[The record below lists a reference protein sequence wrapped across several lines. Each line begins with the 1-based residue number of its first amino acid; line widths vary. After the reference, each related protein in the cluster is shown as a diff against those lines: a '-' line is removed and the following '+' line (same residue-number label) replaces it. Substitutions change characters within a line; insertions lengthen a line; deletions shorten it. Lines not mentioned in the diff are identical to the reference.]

1 MAEIEPGRNQ
11 LIKGRPYGFSLF
23 RHRHCFGRVVVC
35 VSSISES
42 ASRTSS
48 ALIPILRPVV
58 KIDSKS
64 EYVRPWIFTFI
75 MVAIEH
81 LPAEVV
87 CLIADICT
95 FGVRPA
101 RGQYPSS
108 YAKYHARFARTSR
121 HFYDILNPALYKRN
135 IKDDPPLDSCVL
147 WAAQQGR
154 VQTMKIAHGLGAS
167 LDINGARSAADLEG
181 SMDGV
186 PGRLRFMAT
195 PLHLAIQN
203 GHRQVFEYL
212 LERGVNLDVPS
223 RLFCAGGKAFEHSDE
238 CPLLPY
244 PLHTAL
250 IHKHDLE
257 DAAMVLIKR
266 GAYLVAE
273 GMLALP
279 IVAENGREDL
289 VELLLTL
296 NEPTTTAAALRH
308 AAKTQNLDLFQRML
322 ERPELNPAS
331 PDSLG
336 RTALHFAASEG
347 GMIFAEPL
355 LKRLETVETPDSSGI
370 TPLHHA
376 ARRSDIALV
385 ELLLQR
391 PEVNA
396 EAEDENGMTVLHH
409 AAEKASIA
417 VVQCLLRRPEVNA
430 GARNAAG
437 QTPLHLAARSG
448 VPEVVDLLLQR
459 ADVDVATRDANGYTV
474 LHYVSQ
480 ADGDTDAMISLIEKF
495 IEMGVPI
502 NEQAEDDGTAF
513 FQAVKHHNFNGA
525 LTLLAHDANP
535 LLVPSDDRFGWSIL
549 HHCLYG
555 SGPKQTELVTKLL
568 SHGVE
573 MDTATT
579 QDDHGDT
586 PYSSASCGSQLL
598 FAAVF
603 AENIECMKLLLEAGA
618 EADAAV
624 VYTGWDLVEGDL
636 ERGDEE
642 CFLSALFRHVLKTTY
657 IKDEDV
663 EKVNERLCLLLQHG
677 SRLDAYGHG
686 KSPRE
691 WGCDAA
697 INNGSFGLLKSL
709 LNNASKS
716 NISFKYLRKKIAE
729 YEEDCGEQERVKEV
743 IQLLTVFKERE
754 FAGAHSSDEESSS
767 EESDEEEDEEDE
779 EVSDGNTGSLNVNG
793 VRGRNLCQQIA

>member
-1 MAEIEPGRNQ
+1 
-11 LIKGRPYGFSLF
+11 
-23 RHRHCFGRVVVC
+23 
-35 VSSISES
+35 
-42 ASRTSS
+42 
-48 ALIPILRPVV
+48 
-58 KIDSKS
+58 
-64 EYVRPWIFTFI
+64 
-75 MVAIEH
+75 MVTIEH
-81 LPAEVV
+81 LPAEVI
-87 CLIADICT
+87 CLIADMCT
-95 FGVRPA
+95 FGVHPA
-101 RGQYPSS
+101 RGQYPTS

-121 HFYDILNPALYKRN
+121 HFYGILNPALYKRN
-135 IKDDPPLDSCVL
+135 INYDPPLDSCVL

-154 VQTMKIAHGLGAS
+154 VQTMKIAHALGAS

-181 SMDGV
+181 SMDGI

-203 GHRQVFEYL
+203 GHRQVFEDL

-223 RLFCAGGKAFEHSDE
+223 RLFCAGGKALEHSNE

-250 IHKHDLE
+250 IHTHDLE
-257 DAAMVLIKR
+257 DAAEVLIKR

-289 VELLLTL
+289 VELLLAM
-296 NEPTTTAAALRH
+296 NEPATTAAALRH

-322 ERPELNPAS
+322 ERPELNPAL

-347 GMIFAEPL
+347 GVVFAEPL
-355 LKRLETVETPDSSGI
+355 LKRLETVEVLDSSGT

-376 ARRSDIALV
+376 ARRSDAKLV

-396 EAEDENGMTVLHH
+396 EAEDDNGMTALRY
-409 AAEKASIA
+409 AAEKASMA
-417 VVQCLLRRPEVNA
+417 VVQHLLKRPEVNA
-430 GARNAAG
+430 GAWDVAG
-437 QTPLHLAARSG
+437 LTPLHLAARSG

-459 ADVDVATRDANGYTV
+459 ADVEIATLDAFGHTV
-474 LHYVSQ
+474 LHFVSQ
-480 ADGDTDAMISLIEKF
+480 AAGDTDAMIYLIEKF

-502 NEQAEDDGTAF
+502 NEQAEDDETAF
-513 FQAVKHHNFNGA
+513 FQAVKHHNFNAA
-525 LTLLAHDANP
+525 LVLLAHDANP
-535 LLVPSDDRFGWSIL
+535 MLVPSGDGSGWSIL

-568 SHGVE
+568 SRGVE
-573 MDTATT
+573 MDTMTGR
-579 QDDHGDT
+579 DDYGDT
-586 PYSSASCGSQLL
+586 PYSSASCGSQLF
-598 FAAVF
+598 FAAVY

-618 EADAAV
+618 EADTAV
-624 VYTGWDLVEGDL
+624 IYTGWDLVEGDL

-642 CFLSALFRHVLKTTY
+642 CFLSAFFRHVLKTTF

-663 EKVNERLCLLLQHG
+663 EKINGRLCLLLQHD
-677 SRLDAYGHG
+677 SRLEAYGHG
-686 KSPRE
+686 LSPLE

-709 LNNASKS
+709 LNNASGR
-716 NISFKYLRKKIAE
+716 NISFQYLRKNIAE
-729 YEEDCGEQERVKEV
+729 YEEDCEEQERVKEV

-754 FAGAHSSDEESSS
+754 FAGMYSSNEESST
-767 EESDEEEDEEDE
+767 EESDKEEDEEDDE
-779 EVSDGNTGSLNVNG
+779 ASDGNS
-793 VRGRNLCQQIA
+793 AD